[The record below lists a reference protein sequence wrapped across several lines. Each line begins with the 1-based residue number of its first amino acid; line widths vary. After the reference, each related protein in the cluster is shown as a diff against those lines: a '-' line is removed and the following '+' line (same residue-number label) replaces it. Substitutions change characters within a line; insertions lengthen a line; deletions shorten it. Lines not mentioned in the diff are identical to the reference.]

1 MDRGAEAAHKGFI
14 GVLLSLQ
21 KQGATSILITNDT
34 IALLMFVS
42 RPTLICSA
50 DLFATDSD
58 TSASILKWIMIE
70 LVQHPAVMSKAQ
82 AKVREAFKGKSGIT
96 KDDIAQADPGF
107 LQGDAVNN
115 FFKKN
120 SKYNIDIN
128 IYSLYMCATKIE
140 LYNT

>member
-21 KQGATSILITNDT
+21 KQGATSIPITNDT

-82 AKVREAFKGKSGIT
+82 AKVREAFKGKSGI
-96 KDDIAQADPGF
+96 IAQADPGF

-115 FFKKN
+115 FFQKEFE
-120 SKYNIDIN
+120 I
-128 IYSLYMCATKIE
+128 
-140 LYNT
+140 